1 MKMHKY
7 IKKGLKWL
15 LILLSIITVLFY
27 LNNRAIPLERPD
39 PLNADLREANPPKT
53 MQIFQ
58 IPTGVNHRSAA
69 FAYRGGSFFDKR
81 AFSMSVIL
89 IRHPKGDL
97 LIDAGF
103 SKDVKKHFSSMPF
116 YFKMITDFDPRN
128 SAAEQL
134 DKFGYNQ
141 DSIKAI
147 LLTHAHWDHVS
158 GIPDFKN
165 TPILVSENE
174 FKFINGLNKF
184 SALARSFTNAKYTS
198 YSFQQKAYLGF
209 PLSFDFYCDVSIVI
223 VPAPGHTPGSVIIFI
238 TSPTGKRYAMI
249 GDLAWQVEGVL
260 DLEERPFLQSE
271 LGDDDRT
278 LVRENLQK
286 MYAIHEKF
294 PAITIVPAHD
304 ARAFISIL
312 TLEKMNTSDSS
323 TMHP

>member
-1 MKMHKY
+1 MKY
-7 IKKGLKWL
+7 IKKGLRWL
-15 LILLSIITVLFY
+15 LILLSIITVLLY
-27 LNNRAIPLERPD
+27 LNNRAIPLGKPD
-39 PLNADLREANPPKT
+39 PLNADLPEANPPKT

-81 AFSMSVIL
+81 EFSMSVVL
-89 IRHPKGDL
+89 VRHPKGDL

-103 SKDVKKHFSSMPF
+103 GKDVKKHFSLMPF
-116 YFKMITDFDPRN
+116 YFKMITDFDPGI

-174 FKFINGLNKF
+174 LKFINSDNKF
-184 SALARSFTNAKYTS
+184 NDIAKSFTNAKYTS
-198 YSFQQKAYLGF
+198 YGFQQKAYLGF
-209 PLSFDFYCDVSIVI
+209 PLSYNFYGDGSIVI
-223 VPAPGHTPGSVIIFI
+223 VPAPGHTSGSVIIFI
-238 TSPTGKRYAMI
+238 TLPTGKRFAMI

-260 DLEERPFLQSE
+260 ELEERPFLQSVS
-271 LGDDDRT
+271 GDDDRA

-286 MYAIHEKF
+286 MYAIHKKF

-304 ARAFISIL
+304 ERAFISIP
-312 TLEKMNTSDSS
+312 TLEKMKTSNSS
-323 TMHP
+323 KRN

>member
-1 MKMHKY
+1 MKVHNY

-15 LILLSIITVLFY
+15 LILVSIITVLFY
-27 LNNRAIPLERPD
+27 LNNRAIPLEKPD
-39 PLNADLREANPPKT
+39 PLHADLPEASPPKT

-81 AFSMSVIL
+81 EFSMSVVL
-89 IRHPKGDL
+89 VRHPKGDL

-103 SKDVKKHFSSMPF
+103 GKDVKKHFSSMPF
-116 YFKMITDFDPRN
+116 YFKMITDFDPGI

-134 DKFGYNQ
+134 DKLGYNK
-141 DSIKAI
+141 DSLKAI

-174 FKFINGLNKF
+174 LKFINGLDKF
-184 SALARSFTNAKYTS
+184 SALARSFTNAKYIS

-209 PLSFDFYCDVSIVI
+209 PLSYDFYGDGSIVI

-238 TSPTGKRYAMI
+238 TLPTGKRYAVI
-249 GDLAWQVEGVL
+249 GDLAWQVEGVNE
-260 DLEERPFLQSE
+260 LEERPFLQSE
-271 LGDDDRT
+271 LGDDDRA

-294 PAITIVPAHD
+294 PAITIMPAHD
-304 ARAFISIL
+304 ERAFISIP
-312 TLEKMNTSDSS
+312 TLELMNTSDTSK
-323 TMHP
+323 